1 MIPVFANTRSRIFAC
16 LLVATISEIVT
27 AASLA
32 WCIHHLFDE
41 LAGRHRHPYPTDTL
55 IAASLVAAFLLL
67 VLQLIQRRLTE
78 GMGLAYAADA
88 RLALFDHMLRMP
100 PKAILG
106 KKPGILLLPFVGDL
120 TALRQW
126 VSDGL
131 ARGLSAIL
139 TIVVLLV
146 WLSLSSASL
155 AAALGGVIA
164 LFALGALASRSLFD
178 RAVREV
184 RRRRGALSSFVSGRL
199 AAVSTIV
206 GMSRER
212 TEYRKLAERI
222 ETMNR
227 AALKRAWIEGGL
239 RGLAHAATAILVI
252 TTLFVGRHEVMA
264 GRLSAGWVVGTLSL
278 VNLLGAAL
286 RDLVHALEL
295 WVPGQVARQR
305 IQRILD
311 EPLRRANIGEI
322 PRSPARNGFIAI
334 TNFALE
340 GLLEPT
346 DLSAELGD
354 RILLQG
360 PSGSGK
366 SSFIAAVA
374 GLVDPSAGQV
384 SFQGRQLA
392 DLSAEEWRSTMGLA
406 SAMLPLLPGS
416 IGMNLRYRLPD
427 TTPETIVELLTEL
440 RAVDIA
446 IERPNGLDHML
457 SDPRGELSLGQ
468 MQTLMIARA
477 LLGAPPIL
485 LLDSV
490 DSHVAPDTMA
500 SLLAALRDY
509 PGVVIFVATCPE
521 LRGIANRVWRF
532 EDRHIVETDSAS
544 TDSASTD
551 RASWDPLT
559 EDRPNAA

>member
-1 MIPVFANTRSRIFAC
+1 MIPVFANKRSRIFAC
-16 LLVATISEIVT
+16 LLFATISEIAT

-41 LAGRHRHPYPTDTL
+41 LAGRHHHPYPTDTL
-55 IAASLVAAFLLL
+55 IGASLVAAFALL
-67 VLQLIQRRLTE
+67 VLEMIQRRLTE
-78 GMGLAYAADA
+78 GMGLAYTTDA
-88 RLALFDHMLRMP
+88 RLALFEHMLRMP
-100 PKAILG
+100 PKAVMG

-131 ARGLSAIL
+131 ARGLAAIL

-146 WLSLSSASL
+146 WLSLSSAAL

-164 LFALGALASRSLFD
+164 LFAMAALASRNLFD
-178 RAVREV
+178 RAVRDV

-206 GMSRER
+206 NMSREQ
-212 TEYRKLAERI
+212 TEYRKLGDRI

-252 TTLFVGRHEVMA
+252 ATLFVGRHEVIA

-278 VNLLGAAL
+278 VSLLGAAL
-286 RDLVHALEL
+286 RDLVHAMEL
-295 WVPGQVARQR
+295 WVPGRVARQR

-311 EPLRRANIGEI
+311 EPLRRAGTAEFLPASPTGYFEI
-322 PRSPARNGFIAI
+322 I
-334 TNFALE
+334 NFSLD

-346 DLSAELGD
+346 SLSAEAGD
-354 RILLQG
+354 RILLEG
-360 PSGSGK
+360 PGGSGK
-366 SSFIAAVA
+366 SSFIAALA
-374 GLVDPSAGQV
+374 GLLDPATGQV
-384 SFQGRQLA
+384 SFKGRSLA
-392 DLSAEEWRSTMGLA
+392 ELSADEWRSTLGLA

-416 IGMNLRYRLPD
+416 VGMNLRYRM
-427 TTPETIVELLTEL
+427 PETEPEAIIELLARLCAT
-440 RAVDIA
+440 DIVFKKSK
-446 IERPNGLDHML
+446 GLEHML
-457 SDPRGELSLGQ
+457 SDPRGELSYGQ
-468 MQTLMIARA
+468 MQTLMIVRA
-477 LLGAPPIL
+477 LLGMPPIL

-490 DSHVAPDTMA
+490 DSHIAPDTMTNLRA
-500 SLLAALRDY
+500 ILRDY

-521 LRGIANRVWRF
+521 LRGMANRVWQF
-532 EDRHIVETDSAS
+532 EDGLIVETKRRSS
-544 TDSASTD
+544 E
-551 RASWDPLT
+551 RRV
-559 EDRPNAA
+559 EDLVDAA

>member
-1 MIPVFANTRSRIFAC
+1 MIPVFANKRSRIFAC

-27 AASLA
+27 AAGLA

-41 LAGRHRHPYPTDTL
+41 LAGRHHHPYPTDTL
-55 IAASLVAAFLLL
+55 ISASLVAAFLLL

-88 RLALFDHMLRMP
+88 RLALFEHMLRMP
-100 PKAILG
+100 PKAVMG

-131 ARGLSAIL
+131 ARGLAAIL
-139 TIVVLLV
+139 TIVVLLA
-146 WLSLSSASL
+146 WLSLSSAAL
-155 AAALGGVIA
+155 AAALGGVIV
-164 LFALGALASRSLFD
+164 LFALGTLAFRNLFD
-178 RAVREV
+178 SAVREV

-212 TEYRKLAERI
+212 TEYRKLADRI

-286 RDLVHALEL
+286 RDLVHAMEL
-295 WVPGQVARQR
+295 WVPGRIARQR

-311 EPLRRANIGEI
+311 EPLRRAGMEAFA
-322 PRSPARNGFIAI
+322 PTTALNGYVDI
-334 TNFALE
+334 TNFSLD
-340 GLLEPT
+340 GLLEST
-346 DLSAELGD
+346 SLSAEAGD
-354 RILLQG
+354 RILLEG
-360 PSGSGK
+360 PGGCGK
-366 SSFIAAVA
+366 SSFIAALA
-374 GLVDPSAGQV
+374 GLLDPAAGQV
-384 SFQGRQLA
+384 SFEGRSLTE
-392 DLSAEEWRSTMGLA
+392 LSAEEWRSTLGLA

-427 TTPETIVELLTEL
+427 VDPEAIIELLIEMC
-440 RAVDIA
+440 AKDIVFSK
-446 IERPNGLDHML
+446 PKGLDHML
-457 SDPRGELSLGQ
+457 SDPHGELSLGQ
-468 MQTLMIARA
+468 MQTLMIVRA
-477 LLGAPPIL
+477 LLGGPPIL
-485 LLDSV
+485 LMDSV
-490 DSHVAPDTMA
+490 DSHLSHDTMT
-500 SLLAALRDY
+500 SLLAELGDY
-509 PGVVIFVATCPE
+509 PGVVIFVATRPE
-521 LRGIANRVWRF
+521 MRGIANRVWRF
-532 EDRHIVETDSAS
+532 ENRRIVESSPSPIEGRLEEQAD
-544 TDSASTD
+544 
-551 RASWDPLT
+551 
-559 EDRPNAA
+559 AA